1 MRPAQFLWGFMTL
14 GGPFFVGPPCDL
26 HTICGAFANMKKFGG
41 LVFGGPPSIPHGI
54 YSNLCDSEVQPT
66 WDFIILNKSRTRPP
80 RHAEA
85 NESHARH
92 GAQNFSPISV
102 PSPRPHLCC
111 MSACWSRV
119 RVLFCVV
126 CVCVCVCLFVCLFVC
141 VFACL
146 FVCFC
151 VCLFVGW
158 FRCACYLW
166 VCACACV
173 CLPFVCSFVCLLVSL
188 FVHWFCC
195 VCFLCVCLCVCFFV

>member
-1 MRPAQFLWGFMTL
+1 MLDVRAICTLFVEPQHNRRSLFEETSVRPAQFLWGFMTL

-80 RHAEA
+80 RHKEA

-102 PSPRPHLCC
+102 PSPRSHLCC
-111 MSACWSRV
+111 MS
-119 RVLFCVV
+119 
-126 CVCVCVCLFVCLFVC
+126 VCLFHVC
-141 VFACL
+141 VFLRVRL
-146 FVCFC
+146 FV
-151 VCLFVGW
+151 L
-158 FRCACYLW
+158 
-166 VCACACV
+166 CACV
-173 CLPFVCSFVCLLVSL
+173 LGGKFPTHIGNSWWRTSL
-188 FVHWFCC
+188 
-195 VCFLCVCLCVCFFV
+195 